1 MARHPSAEKRNRQN
15 KKRRVRNVG
24 ILKAFR
30 GVTKEARAL
39 LLSKDPSQAKAPVA
53 KAIRAVEKAKSKG
66 VVHWRTAA
74 RAVSRLARA
83 AHRTAK

>member
-39 LLSKDPSQAKAPVA
+39 LASKDPSKAKEPVA
-53 KAIRAVEKAKSKG
+53 KAIRAIEKAKSKG

-74 RAVSRLARA
+74 RAVSRLAKAAVRA
-83 AHRTAK
+83 AK